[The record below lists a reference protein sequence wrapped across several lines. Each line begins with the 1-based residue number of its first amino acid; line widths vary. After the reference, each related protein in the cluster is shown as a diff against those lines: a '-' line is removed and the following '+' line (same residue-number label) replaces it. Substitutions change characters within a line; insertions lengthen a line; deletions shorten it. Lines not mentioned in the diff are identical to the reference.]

1 MVNVISVADSKFG
14 APSTGHIYFY
24 LTNLDFTANDLMKEN
39 KATLLYSADQ
49 DLSCSQQS
57 IDSMEP
63 TCSRIMISG
72 KVKKASDTFKAMQY
86 WKNHNYH
93 FNVFHSS

>member
-1 MVNVISVADSKFG
+1 MKSITGFPMVNVISVADSKSG

-24 LTNLDFTANDLMKEN
+24 LTNLDFTANDLMKDN

-63 TCSRIMISG
+63 TCARIMISG
-72 KVKKASDTFKAMQY
+72 KVKKASTIKTMQY
-86 WKNHNYH
+86 CKSIGN
-93 FNVFHSS
+93 